1 MTDSTYNEDLEIDFA
16 QLDTNWRDH
25 SVNYMK
31 WSEKW
36 VNSVAYRDRSKEA
49 LDTVRAELD
58 TKYRKELHVDKK
70 PTEVAIAA
78 AITNDDDY
86 KVANDALLDANE
98 AVNLLASAK
107 TAFEHRKKALEGLT
121 QLWLGGYFSNP
132 NIPTE
137 IKEKFEKSS
146 DYQKNQ
152 KETLN
157 ENQRLKKRKP
167 IRKNKNGNP

>member
-1 MTDSTYNEDLEIDFA
+1 MSEYNEDLKIDFA
-16 QLDTNWRDH
+16 ELDINWRDH
-25 SVNYMK
+25 STNYMK

-49 LDTVRAELD
+49 LEVVRAGLD
-58 TKYRKELHVDKK
+58 AKYRRDLFDGKK

-78 AITNDDDY
+78 AIISDEEY
-86 KVANDALLDANE
+86 KLANQTLLDANE

-137 IKEKFEKSS
+137 VKEQFRQANPEYQNEQKEKLN
-146 DYQKNQ
+146 KNP
-152 KETLN
+152 
-157 ENQRLKKRKP
+157 RLKKRIP
-167 IRKNKNGNP
+167 IKKGK